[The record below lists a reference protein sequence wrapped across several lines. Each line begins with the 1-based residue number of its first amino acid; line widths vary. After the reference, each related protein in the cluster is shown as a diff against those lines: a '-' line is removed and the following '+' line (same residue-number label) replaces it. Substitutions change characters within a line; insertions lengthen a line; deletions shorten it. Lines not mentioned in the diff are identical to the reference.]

1 MVFKSMSGKLRGHGA
16 QNELGMLLSS
26 KIMDIQLY
34 KEKINLH
41 IVSRSKNNIEIKENP
56 FIM

>member
-1 MVFKSMSGKLRGHGA
+1 MSGKLRGHGA